1 MKSLR
6 ICSFSL
12 FSLFTVTDSTVFSTA
27 GSLAAAIF
35 PVADVNARSRG
46 MNRDPAGLY
55 CAVRPSTAPGTSGLG
70 TSKGVGDAAQTSRAA
85 ASGALESVLSTFQCS
100 CKTPFNTV
108 TFPDPVIKIN
118 IALSLL
124 MFPILNCMYAIQTSQ
139 VVLVVKNLPANAG

>member
-1 MKSLR
+1 MDCSLPASSAHG
-6 ICSFSL
+6 IL
-12 FSLFTVTDSTVFSTA
+12 Q
-27 GSLAAAIF
+27 
-35 PVADVNARSRG
+35 ARKLEWIA
-46 MNRDPAGLY
+46 MPF
-55 CAVRPSTAPGTSGLG
+55 
-70 TSKGVGDAAQTSRAA
+70 SKGVGDAAQTSRAA